1 MVMVNVIKIDVF
13 ATLVGLF
20 LIVLKGFVLIIVIRM
35 VLVLMVNANV
45 KLDLQQVIVEK
56 KVAQIIAQDMVNVMN
71 TFGNVNA
78 MMVG

>member
-20 LIVLKGFVLIIVIRM
+20 LIVLKGFVQIIVIRM